1 MKFITYCIIIMD
13 SLGFL
18 HIIIGPMF
26 SGKSTKLINEINT
39 LKMYKKNI
47 LIINSNKDI
56 RVQNDFIKTHNNI
69 QYKAIKLDDL
79 DESKIHSI
87 IKKYDTVCIDEAQ
100 FFSNLIPFVKCLL
113 QYTIH
118 IIITGLNGDTNQ
130 NKFGHIID
138 LIPLA
143 NKIDK
148 LSGIC
153 TICND
158 GTPGDFSILKK
169 YKQKKKQ
176 ILVGGNDMYQCV
188 CRKHL
193 FI

>member
-1 MKFITYCIIIMD
+1 MD
-13 SLGFL
+13 CSESYLGFL

-47 LIINSNKDI
+47 LIINSNKDS
-56 RVQNDFIKTHNNI
+56 RVSDHYIKTHNDI
-69 QYKAIKLDDL
+69 KYKAIKLNEL
-79 DESKIHSI
+79 DESKVSSI
-87 IKKYDTVCIDEAQ
+87 VHKYDTVCIDEAQ
-100 FFSNLIPFVKCLL
+100 FFSNLIPFVKKLL
-113 QYTIH
+113 QFNIH
-118 IIITGLNGDTNQ
+118 VIVTGLNGDTLQ

-138 LIPLA
+138 LIPWA

-153 TICND
+153 TLCND

-169 YKQKKKQ
+169 NKEKMDQ
-176 ILVGGNDMYQCV
+176 ILVGGNEIYQCV

-193 FI
+193 FYT

>member
-113 QYTIH
+113 QYNIH

-169 YKQKKKQ
+169 NKQKKEQ

>member
-1 MKFITYCIIIMD
+1 M
-13 SLGFL
+13 GFL
-18 HIIIGPMF
+18 HIIFGPMF

-47 LIINSNKDI
+47 LIINSNKDT
-56 RVQNDFIKTHNNI
+56 RVQYNFIKTHNNI
-69 QYKAIKLDDL
+69 QYNAIKLNDL
-79 DESKIHSI
+79 DESKIASI
-87 IKKYDTVCIDEAQ
+87 TKKYDTVCIDEAQ
-100 FFSNLIPFVKCLL
+100 FFSNLIPFIKNLL
-113 QYTIH
+113 QYDIH

-130 NKFGHIID
+130 NKFGYIID

-153 TICND
+153 TLCND

-169 YKQKKKQ
+169 KIKKKK
-176 ILVGGNDMYQCV
+176 N
-188 CRKHL
+188 K
-193 FI
+193 F

>member
-1 MKFITYCIIIMD
+1 M
-13 SLGFL
+13 GFL

-26 SGKSTKLINEINT
+26 SGKSTKLITEINT

-47 LIINSNKDI
+47 LIINSNKDT
-56 RVQNDFIKTHNNI
+56 RVKDNFIKTHNNI
-69 QYKAIKLDDL
+69 QYKAIKLNDL
-79 DESKIHSI
+79 DEFKITSI

-100 FFSNLIPFVKCLL
+100 FFPNLIVFIKKILK
-113 QYTIH
+113 YNIH

-153 TICND
+153 TVCND
-158 GTPGDFSILKK
+158 GTFGDFSILKK
-169 YKQKKKQ
+169 KYIKKNEQ
-176 ILVGGNDMYQCV
+176 ILVGGDEIYQCV
-188 CRKHL
+188 CRKH
-193 FI
+193 IY

>member
-1 MKFITYCIIIMD
+1 MSHPESY
-13 SLGFL
+13 LGFL

-47 LIINSNKDI
+47 LIINSNKDS
-56 RVQNDFIKTHNNI
+56 RVSSDYIKTHNDI
-69 QYKAIKLDDL
+69 KYKAIKLNDL
-79 DESKIHSI
+79 DDSKVVSI
-87 IKKYDTVCIDEAQ
+87 IQKYDTVCIDEAQ
-100 FFSNLIPFVKCLL
+100 FFSNLIAFVKKLL
-113 QYTIH
+113 KYNIH
-118 IIITGLNGDTNQ
+118 IIVTGLNGDTQQ

-138 LIPLA
+138 LMPLA

-153 TICND
+153 TLCND

-169 YKQKKKQ
+169 NMEKKSQ
-176 ILVGGNDMYQCV
+176 ILVGGDDMYQCV
-188 CRKHL
+188 CRKH
-193 FI
+193 IQ

>member
-1 MKFITYCIIIMD
+1 MNHHM
-13 SLGFL
+13 GFL
-18 HIIIGPMF
+18 HIIFGPMF

-47 LIINSNKDI
+47 LIINSDKDI
-56 RVQNDFIKTHNNI
+56 RVSHNFIKTHNDI
-69 QYKAIKLDDL
+69 QYKAIKLNDL
-79 DESKIHSI
+79 DETKVSII

-100 FFSNLIPFVKCLL
+100 FFPNLIIFVKKLL
-113 QYTIH
+113 EFNIH
-118 IIITGLNGDTNQ
+118 IIVTGLNGDTNQ

-153 TICND
+153 TLCND

-169 YKQKKKQ
+169 NQEKKEQ
-176 ILVGGNDMYQCV
+176 ILVGGDDMYQCV
-188 CRKHL
+188 CRKH
-193 FI
+193 I

>member
-1 MKFITYCIIIMD
+1 M
-13 SLGFL
+13 GFL
-18 HIIIGPMF
+18 HIIFGPMF

-47 LIINSNKDI
+47 LIINSDKDI
-56 RVQNDFIKTHNNI
+56 RVSHNFIKTHNDI
-69 QYKAIKLDDL
+69 QYKAIKLNDL
-79 DESKIHSI
+79 DETKVSII

-100 FFSNLIPFVKCLL
+100 FFPNLIIFVKKLL
-113 QYTIH
+113 EFNIH
-118 IIITGLNGDTNQ
+118 IIVTGLNGDTNQ

-153 TICND
+153 TLCND
-158 GTPGDFSILKK
+158 GTLGDFSILKK
-169 YKQKKKQ
+169 KNKEKNEQ
-176 ILVGGNDMYQCV
+176 ILVGGDDMYQCV
-188 CRKHL
+188 CRKH
-193 FI
+193 I